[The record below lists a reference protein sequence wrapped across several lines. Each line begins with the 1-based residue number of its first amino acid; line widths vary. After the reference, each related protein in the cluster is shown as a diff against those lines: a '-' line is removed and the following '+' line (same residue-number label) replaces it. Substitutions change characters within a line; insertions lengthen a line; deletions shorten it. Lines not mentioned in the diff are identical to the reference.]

1 MTIQCGIVEVQFGVA
16 ESSDRSDT
24 DNQHIGRSEP
34 EILVVVGDGDPMVED
49 AASSNAPESQRTRIP
64 PSMVVWT
71 PIGNAWLETLQA
83 SAEVEEEKRDSARS
97 RRWPASPTNWLANIS
112 G

>member
-1 MTIQCGIVEVQFGVA
+1 
-16 ESSDRSDT
+16 
-24 DNQHIGRSEP
+24 
-34 EILVVVGDGDPMVED
+34 MVED

-64 PSMVVWT
+64 PRMIVWT

-83 SAEVEEEKRDSARS
+83 RAAVEDEKRGPARS
-97 RRWPASPTNWLANIS
+97 RRWRAPSMHWLASIS

>member
-1 MTIQCGIVEVQFGVA
+1 MTIQCGIEEVQFGVA

-64 PSMVVWT
+64 LSMVVWT

-83 SAEVEEEKRDSARS
+83 SAEFE
-97 RRWPASPTNWLANIS
+97 
-112 G
+112 